1 MTIKADYHLHSHHSG
16 DSDAPMEEMVK
27 SGIAAGLEAMC
38 FTEHVDFD
46 FRPFGREASDK
57 FSLNADSYL
66 YELLSLKKKYEDQIE
81 LLFGLEC
88 GMQPH
93 VARDNVRFIKEH
105 EYDFVIASVHICG
118 GKDPYYPEYFE
129 DKEEEEALREYL
141 EETFRNIKVFGNFD
155 CLGHL
160 DYIIRYCKKMDR
172 QYEYAKYQDIMDK
185 ILSYLI
191 DREKALELNTAGIR
205 KGMTEMNPRREV
217 LKRYRGLGGELVTV
231 GSDAH
236 RAQDVASA
244 FDKAQEFLEECGFD
258 YYTVYNGRIAM
269 MKKL

>member
-1 MTIKADYHLHSHHSG
+1 MSIKSDYHLHSHHSG
-16 DSDAPMEEMVK
+16 DSKASMEEMVK
-27 SGIAAGLEAMC
+27 KGIAAGLEAMC

-46 FRPFGREASDK
+46 FRPHGKEAEDT

-66 YELLSLKKKYEDQIE
+66 YELLSLKKKYEDKIE

-88 GMQPH
+88 GMQLH
-93 VARDNVRFIKEH
+93 LAKENVRFIKEH
-105 EYDFVIASVHICG
+105 EYDFVIASVHVCG
-118 GKDPYYPEYFE
+118 GKDPYYPEFFE
-129 DKEEEEALREYL
+129 GKKEEEVLREYL
-141 EETFRNIKVFGNFD
+141 EETMQNIKVFGNFD

-172 QYEYAKYQDIMDK
+172 QYEYAKYKDIMDK

-205 KGMTEMNPRREV
+205 KGMKEMNPAKDV
-217 LKRYRGLGGELVTV
+217 LKRYYEMGGELITV

-236 RAQDVASA
+236 RPEEVASD
-244 FDKAQEFLEECGFD
+244 FDKAEGLLSDCGFR

>member
-1 MTIKADYHLHSHHSG
+1 
-16 DSDAPMEEMVK
+16 MEEMVK

-46 FRPFGREASDK
+46 FRPFGREANDK

>member
-1 MTIKADYHLHSHHSG
+1 
-16 DSDAPMEEMVK
+16 
-27 SGIAAGLEAMC
+27 
-38 FTEHVDFD
+38 
-46 FRPFGREASDK
+46 
-57 FSLNADSYL
+57 
-66 YELLSLKKKYEDQIE
+66 
-81 LLFGLEC
+81 
-88 GMQPH
+88 MQPH